1 MHLLELA
8 VAERLRELEGPDG
21 PWKEAG
27 TLLFALVRREG
38 VCLLAASV
46 EAPAVLEVVLPPE
59 QTALRRPAPLE
70 LDRQRASEDLRLE
83 LRVERGSVK
92 ASIQAPAR
100 QSRAARARTDAPP
113 RQMQPGT
120 GPRADWWSNL
130 ARLREARSGGALV
143 RGFCLYE
150 MPATFGKRRTAP
162 TWRCCFHVVVETR
175 TTSDRVV
182 YEDPNEARRTCDADK
197 PYIFVPSSRAHAQLS
212 DAQLLSGEWIKT
224 RGADAVT
231 RMPFL
236 ARITEAERAT
246 DFLPMRFEE
255 RPAVP
260 GGTRPALASRYEV
273 QFESSRDPA
282 IGEFHLLAEP
292 EDPAAPRGVL
302 GTFLTTTGDYRY
314 LAGSIDAQGLRLSCF
329 DGAHA
334 FLFHAEQVPGR
345 QVHGGLA
352 TLRGDFWSRESW
364 HESWTAGPN
373 ASIQLPDPWAQVG
386 LKPASERPDWRA
398 IQVTQLDGMRV
409 PLGKLGSQ
417 DAPARLLVLF
427 GSWCPNCHDEHAYLK
442 ELYQKYAARGLAI
455 TSLGFELGGERGG
468 QNPFSQRGHHTTGH
482 KNITRHR
489 TPSALQASH
498 RNRESITKVLGEME
512 LQDSKSAP

>member
-1 MHLLELA
+1 MLA
-8 VAERLRELEGPDG
+8 AL
-21 PWKEAG
+21 
-27 TLLFALVRREG
+27 TLG
-38 VCLLAASV
+38 LAASAQLS
-46 EAPAVLEVVLPPE
+46 APGEPPE
-59 QTALRRPAPLE
+59 IPHGIWRAWLESPGGQLPFGLEIGKTTTGAWTASILNGRERITIQEVEWVMQKEGAIE
-70 LDRQRASEDLRLE
+70 SWTLE
-83 LRVERGSVK
+83 LRFPHFDSVIRAQPGLEGSV
-92 ASIQAPAR
+92 
-100 QSRAARARTDAPP
+100 
-113 RQMQPGT
+113 
-120 GPRADWWSNL
+120 
-130 ARLREARSGGALV
+130 
-143 RGFCLYE
+143 
-150 MPATFGKRRTAP
+150 
-162 TWRCCFHVVVETR
+162 
-175 TTSDRVV
+175 
-182 YEDPNEARRTCDADK
+182 
-197 PYIFVPSSRAHAQLS
+197 
-212 DAQLLSGEWIKT
+212 LSGEWIKT

-455 TSLGFELGGERGG
+455 TSLGFELGGEPKRDLAQLRRYREAMKLPWEVALVASTTDKQKAAEAFPILTAVKSYPTTLFLNAQGEITAVHSG
-468 QNPFSQRGHHTTGH
+468 FSGPATGEAH
-482 KNITRHR
+482 ARLRRHFEEKIE
-489 TPSALQASH
+489 ALLTA
-498 RNRESITKVLGEME
+498 
-512 LQDSKSAP
+512 D